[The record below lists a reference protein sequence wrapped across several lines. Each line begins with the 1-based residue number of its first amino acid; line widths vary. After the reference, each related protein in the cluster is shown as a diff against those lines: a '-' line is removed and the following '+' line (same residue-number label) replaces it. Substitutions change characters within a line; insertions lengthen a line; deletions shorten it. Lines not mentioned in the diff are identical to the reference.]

1 MRDPMNKVGT
11 PHPDSWIHPK
21 TTVKKPAEVLGAEA
35 SLGGRAGGRRLV
47 LDPWVPDLARRLDAP
62 SSRRQDGQV
71 SPGPTRPVATAA
83 QWPRTRHGVFLVFL
97 TTKAAGE
104 NAAPDAATAAA
115 ISDEMQQGQL
125 DP

>member
-1 MRDPMNKVGT
+1 MT
-11 PHPDSWIHPK
+11 PGCPTWR
-21 TTVKKPAEVLGAEA
+21 
-35 SLGGRAGGRRLV
+35 GGWTPQAAGGRTVKYRPAP
-47 LDPWVPDLARRLDAP
+47 LDLL
-62 SSRRQDGQV
+62 
-71 SPGPTRPVATAA
+71 TAA

-97 TTKAAGE
+97 TTTAAGE

>member
-1 MRDPMNKVGT
+1 M
-11 PHPDSWIHPK
+11 
-21 TTVKKPAEVLGAEA
+21 LGAEA

-71 SPGPTRPVATAA
+71 SPGPARPVDCSTVAPHQA
-83 QWPRTRHGVFLVFL
+83 RGVLTIVCL
-97 TTKAAGE
+97 TTTAAGE